1 MTSVIRLKDHG
12 PEVEKLQSALNKFLV
27 PSPNLR
33 TDGMFGP
40 RTESAVKTYQRE
52 RNLEVDGIAGPRTWA
67 ALSSETFKTPL
78 LRGGENGEAVRRL
91 QDRLNL
97 ALPSSSKVEFDGV
110 FGRGTRKAV
119 MSYQALAG
127 IGVDG
132 VVGPETWDSLLNMN
146 EVQVPKLRPK
156 TPTPGQIAPWIDVAK
171 REFGQKE
178 ARGASE
184 HNPKIIAY
192 HATTTYAAKTDE
204 VPWCSSFVNWVLKE
218 SGVEGTNSAAAAS
231 WLDWG
236 QRVESKPGAIT
247 VIYMKNAN
255 RSLSSSGNH
264 VGFLLRETSKHY
276 VILGGNQGDQVK
288 ESHYPKSSWQLR
300 GYRWPEEAGK

>member
-1 MTSVIRLKDHG
+1 MMSAIRLNDRG
-12 PEVEKLQSALNKFLV
+12 AEVEKLQHYLNKFMV
-27 PSPNLR
+27 PSPGLR
-33 TDGMFGP
+33 ADGVFGP
-40 RTESAVKTYQRE
+40 RTESAVRTYQRDSH
-52 RNLEVDGIAGPRTWA
+52 LEVDGVAGPKTWA
-67 ALSSETFKTPL
+67 SLSNETFETPL
-78 LRGGENGEAVRRL
+78 LRGGETGKAVRRL
-91 QDRLNL
+91 QDRLNSV
-97 ALPSSSKVEFDGV
+97 LPSATKLELDGV
-110 FGRGTRKAV
+110 FGRATRKAV

-132 VVGPETWDSLLNMN
+132 VVGPETWASLLGTD
-146 EVQVPKLRPK
+146 EVQIPKVQPK
-156 TPTPGQIAPWIDVAK
+156 TPVPGQSAPWVDVAK
-171 REFGQKE
+171 RESGQKE
-178 ARGASE
+178 AQGPTE

-218 SGVEGTNSAAAAS
+218 SGIEGTNSAAAAS

-255 RSLSSSGNH
+255 QSLSSSGNH
-264 VGFLLRETSKHY
+264 VGFLLRETSSHY

-300 GYRWPEEAGK
+300 GYRWPQEAGK